1 MLFTSLTLEA
11 HAFKMKEAKA
21 KHQQSTWI
29 RWRCSFVPL
38 VLLLLLINRSDST
51 HSFAR
56 LHWLSLGR
64 HGQKECWSQDW
75 EILKTEQ
82 QHVWT
87 KRCRQGEFPLMIHQF
102 ALVPCFLG
110 RGTDERCCVLAK
122 KKYPSSRFRLHR
134 KTTGLKTSQ
143 SSAHPFV
150 KQRGTLK

>member
-29 RWRCSFVPL
+29 RLRCSFVPL
-38 VLLLLLINRSDST
+38 VLLLLLINQSDST

-64 HGQKECWSQDW
+64 HGQKECWSQRLRVSKNRTATCLNKEMQTRRVSANDSP
-75 EILKTEQ
+75 I
-82 QHVWT
+82 
-87 KRCRQGEFPLMIHQF
+87 CPG
-102 ALVPCFLG
+102 LVPCFLG

-122 KKYPSSRFRLHR
+122 KNIHHR
-134 KTTGLKTSQ
+134 VSDFTGKPQ
-143 SSAHPFV
+143 D
-150 KQRGTLK
+150 

>member
-1 MLFTSLTLEA
+1 
-11 HAFKMKEAKA
+11 MKEAKA

-75 EILKTEQ
+75 EFLKTEQ

-87 KRCRQGEFPLMIHQF
+87 KRCRQGEFPLTIHQF
-102 ALVPCFLG
+102 ALAWSRVSSAEAPMNAVVFWQKK
-110 RGTDERCCVLAK
+110 K